1 MSIITRKNVLV
12 NSIVLLFYDFHFRL
26 YTVCR
31 YYLCLS
37 LDVFYSAYG
46 KKALTRRKKRTIFP
60 RKH

>member
-12 NSIVLLFYDFHFRL
+12 NSIELLFYDFHFRR

-31 YYLCLS
+31 YYLCLNF
-37 LDVFYSAYG
+37 DAFYSAYG
-46 KKALTRRKKRTIFP
+46 KKALTRRKKHTIFP